1 LSRKFAQKNASI
13 FLMAPSELVTAAQE
27 GLAITVVI
35 PENRGYQVIHRLQ
48 MGRSGHE
55 FGNEFRHRDLS
66 HDLGV
71 HGDLQAPWYL
81 ESLAAVRAAAAR
93 ARQGLR
99 SAGRR
104 REAAAAKRAEAWTLV
119 AVGSDASL
127 LAASLAAELLRQQL
141 WLLCWQLAGDV
152 GARKAH
158 TLSSA
163 SAAGASCR
171 TRFSD
176 SDQTVPTRRWSPCS
190 LGGGWSSPNSSRDRS
205 RSNSRYSSKRSLVS
219 SR

>member
-1 LSRKFAQKNASI
+1 MNASI

-48 MGRSGHE
+48 VGRSGRE

-71 HGDLQAPWYL
+71 PGDLQAPWYL

-93 ARQGLR
+93 HGKACGLLV
-99 SAGRR
+99 GDG
-104 REAAAAKRAEAWTLV
+104 EAAAAKRAEAWTLV

-152 GARKAH
+152 GTRKAH

-171 TRFSD
+171 TRSSD
-176 SDQTVPTRRWSPCS
+176 SDQTVATCR
-190 LGGGWSSPNSSRDRS
+190 
-205 RSNSRYSSKRSLVS
+205 
-219 SR
+219 